1 MSTPGLPST
10 DGAPKGSR
18 HAVSVLLA
26 DDHARTRAM
35 VRSALERTGEFHV
48 CAEAAD
54 AAAAVEG
61 ARRTRPD
68 VCLLDI
74 NMPGNGIA
82 AAARITGALPET
94 SVVMLTVSRQDDDL
108 FDALRAGASGYLLK
122 GLDEAAIGE
131 ALQRVLAGEAM
142 LPGSLVARLV
152 DEFRDRESRRVAV
165 PEGQSAR
172 LTGREWDVLELMRKG
187 ARTADIAERLFV
199 SQTTVRSHVSSI
211 LRKLGV
217 PNRDAAIRLLDG
229 VPPGGTPLQRRE
241 GREAAAPR

>member
-1 MSTPGLPST
+1 MNGVP
-10 DGAPKGSR
+10 
-18 HAVSVLLA
+18 SVLLA

-35 VRSALERTGEFHV
+35 VRHALEQSGDFVV

-54 AAAAVEG
+54 AAGAVEK
-61 ARRTRPD
+61 ARQERPD

-82 AAARITGALPET
+82 AASEISATLPGT
-94 SVVMLTVSRQDDDL
+94 AVVMLTVSRQDEDL

-122 GLDEAAIGE
+122 GLDERSIGE
-131 ALQRVLAGEAM
+131 SLQRVLAGEAT

-152 DEFRDRESRRVAV
+152 DEFRDREQHRVAMSD
-165 PEGQSAR
+165 GQAAR

-187 ARTADIAERLFV
+187 ATTAEISERLFV
-199 SQTTVRSHVSSI
+199 SPTTVRSHVSSI

-217 PNRDAAIRLLDG
+217 ANREAAIKLLDG
-229 VPPGGTPLQRRE
+229 
-241 GREAAAPR
+241 A